1 MKRTAVVSCAALIL
15 LILLGTLCSLYAE
28 RSVEKLQA
36 RTEEMEAAMGRGKW
50 REALQ
55 ERDETERLWTEK
67 SGVMQTWIVHENAD
81 HVTLALKK
89 LRVALSCENEG
100 EAALILEELKEALA
114 HIVHQ
119 DVPHLVNVF

>member
-1 MKRTAVVSCAALIL
+1 MKRTAVVSCASLIL
-15 LILLGTLCSLYAE
+15 LILLGTLCSLYGE
-28 RSVEKLQA
+28 HSVERLQA
-36 RTEEMEAAMGRGKW
+36 QTEEMAAAMKRGDW
-50 REALQ
+50 RGALQ
-55 ERDETERLWTEK
+55 KRDETERLWTEK

-81 HVTLALKK
+81 QVSLALKK
-89 LRVALSCENEG
+89 LRVALQCGNEG